1 MKPLYRSLVIT
12 ALLSLA
18 SAGPGPLVLGQHGGH
33 GAPPAPRGPYTGPY
47 TEKLRVSKEGDVTF
61 STLTAAGEWL
71 ISPGKYRF
79 EHVVEGDEHF
89 VRFERGDA
97 TAVQPPI
104 RVRCRLVPLK
114 KPAKRTE
121 IHALVNSGGS
131 RTIEAIQVRG
141 ESVKHVF

>member
-1 MKPLYRSLVIT
+1 MKSLHRPLVIT

-33 GAPPAPRGPYTGPY
+33 GAPPVHQAPQGPY
-47 TEKLRVSKEGDVTF
+47 TERLRVSKEGDVTF

-71 ISPGKYRF
+71 ISPGRYRF

-89 VRFERGDA
+89 IRFERGDA
-97 TAVQPPI
+97 TATQPPV

-121 IHALVNSGGS
+121 IHALVNSGGG